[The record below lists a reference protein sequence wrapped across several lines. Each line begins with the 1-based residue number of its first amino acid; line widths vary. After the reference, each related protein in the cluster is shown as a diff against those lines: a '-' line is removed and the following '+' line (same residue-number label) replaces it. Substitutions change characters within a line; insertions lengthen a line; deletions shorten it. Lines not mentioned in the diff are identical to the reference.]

1 MMRNEILKDI
11 RNGKV
16 SKIIFDF
23 DYTLTSKNS
32 NSSIGVFSNYL
43 PKTYYRKKRFLDFLT
58 TIAFS
63 KWFYKII
70 WKLKLKLLSLY
81 FEKDLINKIDIVSE
95 FKPNKIIIDILKN
108 AVENNIDVLIYSS
121 GLEEIILKFLEINS
135 INKNSVRIIANKL
148 NHADSSKIIT
158 PKKEKLSFKQE
169 RNIILI
175 GDKKDDL
182 KIVNNA
188 TKILLKN
195 DELIEV

>member
-1 MMRNEILKDI
+1 MRNEILKDI

>member
-1 MMRNEILKDI
+1 MHDEILKDI
-11 RNGKV
+11 SNGKV

-23 DYTLTSKNS
+23 DYTLTAKNS

-70 WKLKLKLLSLY
+70 WQLKLKLLSSY
-81 FEKDLINKIDIVSE
+81 FEKDLINKIDIANE
-95 FKPNKIIIDILKN
+95 FKPNKITIDILNN
-108 AVENNIDVLIYSS
+108 AIKNNIEILIYSS
-121 GLEEIILKFLEINS
+121 GIEEIILKFLEVNS
-135 INKNSVRIIANKL
+135 INKDSIRIIANKL
-148 NHADSSKIIT
+148 NHVDLSKIIT
-158 PKKEKLSFKQE
+158 PKKEKLSFKKKGY
-169 RNIILI
+169 IILI

-188 TKILLKN
+188 TKILLK
-195 DELIEV
+195 DDKLIEV